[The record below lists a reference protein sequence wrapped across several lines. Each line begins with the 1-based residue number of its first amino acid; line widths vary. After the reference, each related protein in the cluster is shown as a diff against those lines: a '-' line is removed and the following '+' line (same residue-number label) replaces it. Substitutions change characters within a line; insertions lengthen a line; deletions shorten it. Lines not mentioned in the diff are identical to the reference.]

1 MDLKKLFK
9 KKDKPK
15 KEKDKSI
22 MDYFSGSNPNR
33 KKVQKIIEERQEKE
47 KKEDSYECGGVKYS
61 KLKDM
66 IKGKKKK

>member
-9 KKDKPK
+9 KKDKSQ

-33 KKVQKIIEERQEKE
+33 KKVQKIIEEKKE
-47 KKEDSYECGGVKYS
+47 KEDSYECGGVKYS
-61 KLKDM
+61 KLKER
-66 IKGKKKK
+66 IKGKKKD